1 MARCIYCKGK
11 GGFWSKICRDCEK
24 LLIRVEELR
33 GQVGYGEFLDELEQ
47 TGVDKQKI
55 VTFLQTDPDGKGS
68 VRDQITA
75 EMTTDLMKG
84 MGIKG
89 TQTPQA
95 VKRIRETTEKES
107 K

>member
-1 MARCIYCKGK
+1 M
-11 GGFWSKICRDCEK
+11 
-24 LLIRVEELR
+24 
-33 GQVGYGEFLDELEQ
+33 GYGEFLDELEQ

-55 VTFLQTDPDGKGS
+55 VTFLQADPDGKGS

-89 TQTPQA
+89 TQTPQG
-95 VKRIRETTEKES
+95 VKRIRQMTVKES